1 MRYALIMAG
10 GAGTRLW
17 PLSRSARPKQLI
29 GFIPPE
35 SGEGPAR
42 SLLELAASRLDGL
55 VDESHRFICTA
66 ERYRD
71 QIRDRVPGFTDER
84 ILGEP
89 AARDTVNAV
98 GFGAAVF
105 ERLDPDA
112 VFCVLTSDHI
122 IRPDD
127 RFRERMETGFR
138 LVEEDPSR
146 LVTFS
151 VKPTYPATGFGY
163 VQHGPPIADGNEKYD
178 GRAFRVAQFVEKPD
192 LPRAQAY
199 VESGDFGWNAGMF
212 VFKAS
217 TFLECL
223 RKFKPESHD
232 GLRQIQAAW
241 TTPDRQG
248 VLDRVYPELPKISVD
263 YAVMEPAGKDE
274 SLSICGVEMDVDWL
288 DVGSWPSYAE
298 TLPADSDGNRS
309 GGDAKAV
316 TVDSRG
322 NLVVSE
328 GTGDHTVALLGCE
341 DLCVVH
347 TKDAT
352 LVMPLAQA
360 EKLKALHGKLPS
372 ELT

>member
-1 MRYALIMAG
+1 MRHALIMAG

-17 PLSRSARPKQLI
+17 PLSRAQRPKQLI
-29 GFIPPE
+29 GFIPSEDGSEPK
-35 SGEGPAR
+35 
-42 SLLELAASRLDGL
+42 SLLELAADRLDGL
-55 VDESHRFICTA
+55 VDESRRYICTA
-66 ERYRD
+66 EKYRE
-71 QIRDRVPGFTDER
+71 QIRRRVPGFTDER

-122 IRPDD
+122 IRPDEV
-127 RFRERMETGFR
+127 FRERMEAGFK
-138 LVEEDPSR
+138 LVEADPSR

-151 VKPTYPATGFGY
+151 IKPTYPATGFGY
-163 VQHGPPIADGNEKYD
+163 VQHGPPITDGKETY
-178 GRAFRVAQFVEKPD
+178 GRKAFRVAQFVEKPD

-212 VFKAS
+212 IFSAR
-217 TFLECL
+217 TFMDCL
-223 RKFKPESHD
+223 RRFKPESHD

-241 TTPDRQG
+241 SAPERQS
-248 VLDRVYPELPKISVD
+248 VLERVYPTLPKISVD
-263 YAVMEPAGKDE
+263 YAVMEPAAKDE
-274 SLSICGVEMDVDWL
+274 SLTICGVEMDVAWL

-298 TLPADSDGNRS
+298 TLPEDAEGNRA
-309 GGDAKAV
+309 GGSAQPV
-316 TVDSRG
+316 TIASRG

-328 GTGDHTVALLGCE
+328 GADKHTIALLGC
-341 DLCVVH
+341 DNLCVVH

-360 EKLKALHGKLPS
+360 EKLKALHGQLPP